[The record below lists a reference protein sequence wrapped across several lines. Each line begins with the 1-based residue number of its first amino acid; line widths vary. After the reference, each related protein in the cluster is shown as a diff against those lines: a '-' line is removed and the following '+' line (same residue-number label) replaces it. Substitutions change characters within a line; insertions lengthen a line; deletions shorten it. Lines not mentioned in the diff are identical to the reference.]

1 MSTPLSWNAEVRT
14 FRRAFL
20 WTLAACG
27 VAAALRADDR
37 PRREVIKFDPP
48 AGAQVRPQQ
57 PAPLQPAP
65 LQPVVG
71 DRPALALPAGPLVE
85 AEATQVLEPP
95 APAPAVDSPL
105 TAPETSVPAGTVTH
119 FPDENWTVTILPRNA
134 PGVTVRGL
142 KYEEVYASIPY
153 RQAEYLANP
162 GYRHEAAMEVM
173 FGQLRPKTVV
183 SQYSPQTV
191 PVPKFSMYKPYRYSQ
206 TELNYLNGPLGF
218 GSWWSYGAGPYYP
231 SYPRYPMLY

>member
-1 MSTPLSWNAEVRT
+1 MSTPLNRTTDWRT

-20 WTLAACG
+20 WTLAGFG

-37 PRREVIKFDPP
+37 PRLELLPVDPP
-48 AGAQVRPQQ
+48 SGAEVR
-57 PAPLQPAP
+57 LQPPAT
-65 LQPVVG
+65 PVVDG
-71 DRPALALPAGPLVE
+71 QPGHSLPAAPREEPAGVN
-85 AEATQVLEPP
+85 AVEPP
-95 APAPAVDSPL
+95 APEPVVDSPL
-105 TAPETSVPAGTVTH
+105 DARETMPSAGTVTH
-119 FPDENWTVTILPRNA
+119 FPDENWTVTILPRNP

-173 FGQLRPKTVV
+173 FGELRPKTVV
-183 SQYSPQTV
+183 SQYSPRTV
-191 PVPKFSMYKPYRYSQ
+191 PTPRFSVYKPYRYSQ
-206 TELNYLNGPLGF
+206 TELNYLNGPLGL
-218 GSWWSYGAGPYYP
+218 GGGWRWGAGAYYP